1 MAIAGVDHVATI
13 LRRDLTPAE
22 VAAAA
27 QLLELVD
34 DRIEAETGRK
44 LTVTTSTVTMRGN
57 WSPELR
63 LGYTPV
69 VAVESIALNGE
80 PLDEDVDWCWLGGPT
95 VLRGPVPAAGVTVAR
110 ASYHWGGPDA
120 MIDVT
125 YDHGWL
131 NVPADLVD
139 VAAQAVARALTRLP
153 AGDGIQSHAQSI
165 GTWSETI
172 TYEATPSTDLLADPA
187 LVERCRKYRRR
198 GWPKRGE

>member
-1 MAIAGVDHVATI
+1 MAIAGLDHVATI

-22 VAAAA
+22 VTAAA

-34 DRIEAETGRK
+34 ARIEAETGRK
-44 LTVTTSTVTMRGN
+44 LAVTTSTVTMAGN

-69 VAVESIALNGE
+69 VAVDSVSVNGDALA
-80 PLDEDVDWCWLGGPT
+80 EDIEWCWLGGPT
-95 VLRGPVPAAGVTVAR
+95 VLRGPVPADGVTVAR
-110 ASYHWGGPDA
+110 SSYHWGGPDA
-120 MIDVT
+120 MIEVT

-131 NVPADLVD
+131 EVPADLVD

-153 AGDGIQSHAQSI
+153 AGDGIQSISQSI

-172 TYEATPSTDLLADPA
+172 TYESTTSADLLADPA
-187 LVERCRKYRRR
+187 LVQRCRKYRRR
-198 GWPKRGE
+198 GWPRRGD